1 MGTVSPAPILNKDLE
16 QKIQTQIVLK
26 TINGL
31 KRDNIEFQGVL
42 FFGIMVDQDKNPF
55 LLEYNTRFG
64 DPEIQSISLRLKSD
78 FLSTLHATATKNLG
92 YANIKFVSNKK
103 SICLILA
110 TRGYPDDY
118 PKNTIIDNLNNFEN
132 TEDFYIFHAATKL
145 ENNKVLS
152 TGGRVLS
159 IVSLNDSYY
168 ECRKKVYEIANKIEW
183 ENKYFRGDIGSN
195 L

>member
-1 MGTVSPAPILNKDLE
+1 
-16 QKIQTQIVLK
+16 
-26 TINGL
+26 
-31 KRDNIEFQGVL
+31 
-42 FFGIMVDQDKNPF
+42 MVDQNNNPF

-64 DPEIQSISLRLKSD
+64 DPEIQSISLRLESD
-78 FLSTLHATATKNLG
+78 FLSTLHATATKNLS
-92 YANIKFVSNKK
+92 YANINFIPNKK

-110 TRGYPDDY
+110 TQGYPDDY

-152 TGGRVLS
+152 SGGRVLS
-159 IVSLNDSYY
+159 IVSMNDSYFK
-168 ECRKKVYEIANKIEW
+168 CREKVYEIASKIEW
-183 ENKYFRGDIGSN
+183 EYKYFRRDIGSN